1 MSKIS
6 FKSVGVSAQAAAVQ
20 IASTQSSPTPIGIKT
35 PLQLGGSDGIFVM
48 NYDLADQLADNLR
61 NLLLTNWGERV
72 GQYFLGA
79 NLRPLTTEFVSQ
91 DSFDNEAVV
100 RIKNAVGTWM
110 PYVNLID
117 FISEVDRTQN
127 NSTGVIKVT
136 ITYSVQA
143 LKIENKK
150 IQIFLYIL

>member
-1 MSKIS
+1 
-6 FKSVGVSAQAAAVQ
+6 
-20 IASTQSSPTPIGIKT
+20 
-35 PLQLGGSDGIFVM
+35 
-48 NYDLADQLADNLR
+48 
-61 NLLLTNWGERV
+61 LTNWGERV